1 MAQIVG
7 AFATSHTPQILVQPK
22 ISEEFTRQLQ
32 EVHKALMEV
41 GKRIRNANADTI
53 IIFGSDHMETFWL
66 NNYPQLLLFTGNE
79 VGGRF
84 AGVELK
90 LPGNPELA
98 KELLYGL
105 IDYGFD
111 VSFSLELEL
120 DHPYI
125 SPLYWV
131 LKGAQHDSY
140 QARLIPFH
148 INSNVDP
155 RIKPRR
161 AYELGV
167 AIRTVLE
174 NSKLQNRVA
183 LIATGGLSHFVG
195 TPYYGKVDVE
205 ADNFLIEKMKAGRG
219 YELADLTT
227 DWLDEHGEFEFRTWL
242 TLLGAV
248 NSAPAEI
255 LTYQRAWHC
264 GYCVAAFRV

>member
-125 SPLYWV
+125 SPLYWI

-140 QARLIPFH
+140 QPRLIPFH

-161 AYELGV
+161 AYELG
-167 AIRTVLE
+167 ADDKGRPR
-174 NSKLQNRVA
+174 KLQTPEQGRPYRHRRTFA
-183 LIATGGLSHFVG
+183 LRRDALLRKGGRR
-195 TPYYGKVDVE
+195 
-205 ADNFLIEKMKAGRG
+205 GRQ
-219 YELADLTT
+219 LPD
-227 DWLDEHGEFEFRTWL
+227 
-242 TLLGAV
+242 
-248 NSAPAEI
+248 
-255 LTYQRAWHC
+255 
-264 GYCVAAFRV
+264 

>member
-1 MAQIVG
+1 MVKIVG

-32 EVHKALMEV
+32 EVHNALMQV
-41 GKRIRNANADTI
+41 GRRIKEANADTI
-53 IIFGSDHMETFWL
+53 IVFGSDHMETFWL
-66 NNYPQLLLFTGNE
+66 NNYPQLLLFTGKE
-79 VGGRF
+79 VGGKF
-84 AGVELK
+84 AGYELR
-90 LPGNPELA
+90 LPADPELS

-105 IDYGFD
+105 IDLGFD
-111 VSFSLELEL
+111 VSFAHELEL

-125 SPLYWV
+125 SPTYWV

-140 QARLIPFH
+140 RPRMIPFH

-161 AYELGV
+161 AFELGK
-167 AIRTVLE
+167 AIRQVLDG
-174 NSKLQNRVA
+174 SKLQNRVA
-183 LIATGGLSHFVG
+183 LLATGGLSHFVG
-195 TPYYGKVDVE
+195 TPFYGKVDVE
-205 ADNFLIEKMKAGRG
+205 ADNFLIEKMKAGKG

-242 TLLGAV
+242 TLIGAV

-255 LTYQRAWHC
+255 ITYQRAWHA
-264 GYCVAAFRV
+264 GYCVASFKV